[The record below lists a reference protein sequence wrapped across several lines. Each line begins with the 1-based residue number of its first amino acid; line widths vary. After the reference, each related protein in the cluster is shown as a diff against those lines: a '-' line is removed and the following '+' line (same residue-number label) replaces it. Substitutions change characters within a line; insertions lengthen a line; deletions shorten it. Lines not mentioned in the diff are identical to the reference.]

1 MMPDMGGK
9 DFEMARDLRLEAKFA
24 AALGASGTA
33 NALDILRR
41 EDYGSDAEFIQ
52 ACVSWELQNTDPRRS
67 ELVRKYSRLLNEQR
81 EQEAREKAEA
91 RRKEIREGMKLTP
104 DESNQVEF
112 DATQA
117 TMQAVRDGKI
127 DPRDFNRARAAAVK
141 RLEEKTLDRKTDSVV
156 FNEEIR
162 RMYQETRDFTE
173 EQAQK
178 MSADVLHDLTGK

>member
-1 MMPDMGGK
+1 
-9 DFEMARDLRLEAKFA
+9 MARDLRLEAKFA
-24 AALGASGTA
+24 AALGANGTA

-141 RLEEKTLDRKTDSVV
+141 RL
-156 FNEEIR
+156 
-162 RMYQETRDFTE
+162 
-173 EQAQK
+173 
-178 MSADVLHDLTGK
+178 TGK